1 MVRSFLKESKLHC
14 GSDEETR
21 RRLAAFEAVSA
32 PRKAVRAVLV
42 TPFGIE
48 RNAYSSRYSNV
59 ITFDDLFS

>member
-1 MVRSFLKESKLHC
+1 MKYCQDKYAPDKR
-14 GSDEETR
+14 SDEEMR

-59 ITFDDLFS
+59 ITFDDLFG